1 MFDKIIGCQA
11 SSSCSRPTE
20 TVPLQ
25 AGSPGL
31 PVPALLPAPP
41 LPPPPRLPP
50 ALPATALHA
59 NRLLV
64 AAGDVAL
71 LARHLPTRT
80 ILLPACSSS
89 LPSTLLPTSKL
100 TSPLPRNQ
108 PLLTEPEH
116 QRCSTTTLR
125 RIEHV
130 EYWCPSPWSTTPF
143 LTRYQVAT
151 CQSQSLHEIQSENK
165 SFTPRNGHYRAHCTS
180 RTILT
185 VIYILFLRYELEKR
199 MRWVLGTH
207 KRTVWPC
214 LAFSFCPKDNGEW
227 GDSKL
232 EKPHVCL
239 QVSSDNWQLPS

>member
-1 MFDKIIGCQA
+1 MFDKIIGSQA

-59 NRLLV
+59 DRLLV

-71 LARHLPTRT
+71 LPRHLPTRT

-116 QRCSTTTLR
+116 QRCSTLR

-130 EYWCPSPWSTTPF
+130 EY
-143 LTRYQVAT
+143 
-151 CQSQSLHEIQSENK
+151 
-165 SFTPRNGHYRAHCTS
+165 
-180 RTILT
+180 
-185 VIYILFLRYELEKR
+185 
-199 MRWVLGTH
+199 
-207 KRTVWPC
+207 
-214 LAFSFCPKDNGEW
+214 
-227 GDSKL
+227 
-232 EKPHVCL
+232 
-239 QVSSDNWQLPS
+239 